1 MQNLEKG
8 KIATP
13 RRALEGEIKCDPANG
28 GGVSVLG
35 YRRAYPSASQIQDNG
50 PIAHRRTSL
59 SDCEATLMYLRPAS
73 CAPRT
78 VRSIPSLWRRLDAV
92 FDVRSI
98 TTTGSSLGRL
108 PLEGLI
114 AVAKGDPGLLAAGP
128 NMPGRPQPGCVVQ
141 RPGTDADYAGAR
153 QAINPTCTLRAHE
166 ARVEPSTVGH
176 SLNRP
181 RLARGA
187 MECRLR
193 RCDP

>member
-1 MQNLEKG
+1 M
-8 KIATP
+8 
-13 RRALEGEIKCDPANG
+13 
-28 GGVSVLG
+28 
-35 YRRAYPSASQIQDNG
+35 
-50 PIAHRRTSL
+50 
-59 SDCEATLMYLRPAS
+59 ATLMAVPVLGEWPSSVAWVAILIIATAS
-73 CAPRT
+73 IWPVVC
-78 VRSIPSLWRRLDAV
+78 PSCVADAV
-92 FDVRSI
+92 FDERSI
-98 TTTGSSLGRL
+98 TATRSLLGRL

-141 RPGTDADYAGAR
+141 RPGTDADYAAAR
-153 QAINPTCTLRAHE
+153 QAINPTRTLRANE

-193 RCDP
+193 QCDP